1 MTVTHATSRSPRT
14 FGVEEEVILLEPETL
29 APVDVAADVIAEIAD
44 AEATVGWVEREF
56 LQAQLEFASPVLR
69 DGDAAQRVVRE
80 FRRAIGG
87 AAHRRGLVA
96 ASIGTPVGQGT
107 SSVAGGDRYGRFID
121 ELGAIRPDHRIQGLH
136 VHVAI
141 GSREEGVRVMRAV
154 RPWLAPLVALTANS
168 PSFAGADTGFA
179 SWRTIV
185 GRRFTTASVPPIFAD
200 AADYERRVRALV
212 GIGTT
217 LDTSSIYWM
226 MRLAEHYPTV
236 ELRAFDAQ
244 LSADET
250 VAAALLS
257 RALVETAAAD
267 ALPHHEASAH
277 AELVDAAVWHA
288 ARHGL
293 DAELLDPTTAEL
305 APAWSVID
313 RMLARVGPALAAA
326 GDAERVRAVVER
338 TRTEGNGAARQRAAL
353 AQGRPALARLLRST
367 FTA

>member
-1 MTVTHATSRSPRT
+1 MTVTHPVRRSPRT
-14 FGVEEEVILLEPETL
+14 FGVEEEMILLEPDTL
-29 APVDVAADVIAEIAD
+29 APVDVAEDVIAEIAD
-44 AEATVGWVEREF
+44 VEATVGWVESEF
-56 LQAQLEFASPVLR
+56 LKAQLEFASPVLCE
-69 DGDAAQRVVRE
+69 GDAAERVVRE
-80 FRRAIGG
+80 FRRALGG
-87 AAHRRGLVA
+87 AADRRGLVP
-96 ASIGTPVGQGT
+96 ASIGTPFGRGV
-107 SSVAGGDRYGRFID
+107 SSVAGGDRYARFVD

-136 VHVAI
+136 VHVGI
-141 GSREEGVRVMRAV
+141 GSREEGVRVMRAL
-154 RPWLAPLVALTANS
+154 RPWLAPLIALTANS
-168 PSFAGADTGFA
+168 PCFEGADTGFA

-217 LDTSSIYWM
+217 LDTASIYWM
-226 MRLAEHYPTV
+226 MRLAERYPTV

-257 RALVETAAAD
+257 RALVEVAAAGQ
-267 ALPHHEASAH
+267 LPHHEASAH
-277 AELVDAAVWHA
+277 AELVDGAVWHA

-293 DAELLDPTTAEL
+293 EGELVDPTTAEL

-313 RMLARVGPALAAA
+313 RMLELVAPALAAA
-326 GDAERVRAVVER
+326 GDEERVRAVIER
-338 TRTEGNGAARQRAAL
+338 TRAEGNGAVRQRAAL
-353 AQGRPALARLLRST
+353 ADGRPAVARLLRST